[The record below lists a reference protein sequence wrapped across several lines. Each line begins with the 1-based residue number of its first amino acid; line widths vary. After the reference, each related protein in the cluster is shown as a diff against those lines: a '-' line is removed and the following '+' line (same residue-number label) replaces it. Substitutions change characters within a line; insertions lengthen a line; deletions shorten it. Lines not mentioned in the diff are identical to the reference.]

1 MKILPYRVLRNR
13 PGEFEETLAS
23 EGTVILEKN
32 GEQIA
37 LVLDATKQ
45 TIESLVRLASQVKA
59 LAALSEFADSP
70 GSEGSISYPRRKS
83 ERKSRL
89 FGRLTGVSVL

>member
-13 PGEFEETLAS
+13 PGEFEETFAS

-59 LAALSEFADSP
+59 LAALSEICRQS
-70 GSEGSISYPRRKS
+70 R
-83 ERKSRL
+83 ERGLYKLSAEEIRAEIEAVRAAHR
-89 FGRLTGVSVL
+89 G

>member
-59 LAALSEFADSP
+59 LAALSE
-70 GSEGSISYPRRKS
+70 IRRQS
-83 ERKSRL
+83 RERGLDKLSAEEIRAEIEAVRASHR
-89 FGRLTGVSVL
+89 G